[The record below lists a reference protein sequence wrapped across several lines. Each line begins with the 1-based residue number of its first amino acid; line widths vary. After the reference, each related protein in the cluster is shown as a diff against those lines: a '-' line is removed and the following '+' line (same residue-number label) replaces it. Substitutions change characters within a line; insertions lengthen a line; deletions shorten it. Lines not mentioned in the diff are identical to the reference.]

1 MELLYRK
8 AKEVEVELEQ
18 EKIDL
23 IKKIIVS
30 DKKYIDNEDLFEDF
44 FNETYKRSFL
54 IMKTVKNEASLEA
67 YLRKIVTT
75 SIINVLK
82 DSGRIRRTT
91 EGFTAIEEKSLDEIV
106 STPDNRYS
114 NVQVNYDIIDLSDG
128 PEEVIIK
135 KETQQKLMDA
145 VSIAHN
151 NNPVKQYMQL
161 YQLRYVKGLKQK
173 QIAQELNL
181 SQGEVSKRLLEL
193 IEEVKK
199 EFNKA

>member
-1 MELLYRK
+1 MV
-8 AKEVEVELEQ
+8 AELEQ

-23 IKKIIVS
+23 IKKIIKS

-54 IMKTVKNEASLEA
+54 IMKTVKKEASLEA

-82 DSGRIRRTT
+82 DSGRIRRTN
-91 EGFTAIEEKSLDEIV
+91 EGFTAVEEKSFDEII
-106 STPDNRYS
+106 SISDNKYS
-114 NVQVNYDIIDLSDG
+114 NISINYDIVDLSDG
-128 PEEVIIK
+128 PEEVIVK
-135 KETQQKLMDA
+135 KEILQKLVDA
-145 VSIAHN
+145 ISIAHTS
-151 NNPVKQYMQL
+151 NPAKQYMQL
-161 YQLRYVKGLKQK
+161 YELRYIKGLKQK
-173 QIAQELNL
+173 QIAKELNL

-199 EFNKA
+199 KI